1 MTRQGRPVTPI
12 ELKRLRGTLRADR
25 LPANAPLERLC
36 EPLQAPIEPL
46 GLSEQGLSFWRAVWG
61 CNWISQKSDYFLVLM
76 TAEAIT
82 EREALRDFVA
92 REPENSKARSGLRE
106 LERQIVSQLAL
117 LGFTPSD
124 RARLGIAEVKK
135 ESKLEELLRRK
146 AEREKELDKQRAEAT
161 GKEFINA

>member
-1 MTRQGRPVTPI
+1 MGRPVIPNEI
-12 ELKRLRGTLRADR
+12 KRLKGTLRADR
-25 LPANAPLERLC
+25 LPSNSPLVSLL

-46 GLSEQGLSFWRAVWG
+46 GLSEQASAFWGSVWG
-61 CNWISQKSDYFLVLM
+61 CNWISQKTDFYLVLL
-76 TAEAIT
+76 TAEAIS
-82 EREALRDFVA
+82 EREALRDLVA

-106 LERQIVSQLAL
+106 LERQIISQLAL
-117 LGFTPSD
+117 LGFSPSD

-161 GKEFINA
+161 NQGFINT

>member
-1 MTRQGRPVTPI
+1 
-12 ELKRLRGTLRADR
+12 
-25 LPANAPLERLC
+25 
-36 EPLQAPIEPL
+36 
-46 GLSEQGLSFWRAVWG
+46 
-61 CNWISQKSDYFLVLM
+61 
-76 TAEAIT
+76 
-82 EREALRDFVA
+82 
-92 REPENSKARSGLRE
+92 
-106 LERQIVSQLAL
+106 

>member
-1 MTRQGRPVTPI
+1 MSGRGRPNTPL

-36 EPLQAPIEPL
+36 EPLQAPLEPL
-46 GLSEQGLSFWRAVWG
+46 GLSEQGLAFWGAVWG

-82 EREALRDFVA
+82 ERESLRGLVA
-92 REPENSKARSGLRE
+92 ANPDNPKARSGLRE
-106 LERQIVSQLAL
+106 LERQIISQLAL

-146 AEREKELDKQRAEAT
+146 AERDKELFPNRAAEVSS
-161 GKEFINA
+161 

>member
-1 MTRQGRPVTPI
+1 
-12 ELKRLRGTLRADR
+12 
-25 LPANAPLERLC
+25 
-36 EPLQAPIEPL
+36 
-46 GLSEQGLSFWRAVWG
+46 
-61 CNWISQKSDYFLVLM
+61 M

-82 EREALRDFVA
+82 EREALRDFVS

>member
-1 MTRQGRPVTPI
+1 MGRPVIPT
-12 ELKRLRGTLRADR
+12 ELKRLKGTLRADR

-46 GLSEQGLSFWRAVWG
+46 GLSGQAVAFWGSVWG
-61 CNWISQKSDYFLVLM
+61 CNWISHKSDYYLVLL
-76 TAEAIT
+76 TAEAIS
-82 EREALRDFVA
+82 EREALRDLVA

-106 LERQIVSQLAL
+106 LERQIISQLAL
-117 LGFTPSD
+117 LGFSPSD

-146 AEREKELDKQRAEAT
+146 AEREKALANERAEAAN
-161 GKEFINA
+161 KEFINT